1 MSLTYNEFIQN
12 ILDTRGRFGV
22 PDGEYKER
30 HHILPKCMGG
40 NNDKE
45 NLIDLYPQE
54 HYEAHRLLALE
65 NPHDSLLNYVWG
77 MMTNRITKQFTN
89 SDEVVSKEDYD
100 ETRRA
105 LAKYLSEV
113 HKGQSFTEEHKRKIS
128 EALKGREFSEEHK
141 NNISRNH
148 YKGPNAM
155 KGKHHTQESIEHMKV
170 GAQNRSEQWRQRQSE
185 AQTGKKKHTEE
196 WKRWLSENI
205 CGENHPNYGRK
216 FPAKDNP
223 RSHKIICEG
232 KLFYGYRECAEYYG
246 LSSFGNICSFLKG
259 LKPMPQKWKDRGLH
273 FATEDELNAFE

>member
-89 SDEVVSKEDYD
+89 GDEIVSKEDYE

-232 KLFYGYRECAEYYG
+232 KLF
-246 LSSFGNICSFLKG
+246 
-259 LKPMPQKWKDRGLH
+259 
-273 FATEDELNAFE
+273 